1 MSWNVNTGCRYHTQ
15 DTNYYCGAA
24 CAMMILAEIGVP
36 YADLDQDDLY
46 TSNHDHN
53 AQPAG
58 WATDPY
64 GLRFTL
70 RDRRPAGFTNTFVVH
85 KPTNETE
92 GTRDIVYTLRVYGV
106 SPAALVY
113 HCMHWIVVCG
123 IQTDV
128 DPNSGPYTIEG
139 LWLDNPVHYSLP
151 PPPPHNAA
159 DACGSGGAHGLGN
172 QFVTYATWQDD
183 YFTGCDYDDPGGNS
197 QYISVCDPDVRKIE
211 LPGRRPKKYRADG
224 RKLIST
230 DHAIRFAEDGLK
242 DYGLHESKISAEVI
256 EAGKPGKPQ
265 LVLRLDRPDTYYYLL
280 PWQREEKTMALVQVD
295 ARFGIFNSLQLLT
308 SPMKEWLVSRESV
321 AKRIDGLKLEIKEDG
336 VRFIIRPGT
345 YCVSPTLVW
354 MPCRESFSPHLPFYQ
369 INIGE
374 QKIYVRI
381 DGKVF
386 TKLNTTGRGV

>member
-15 DTNYYCGAA
+15 NTNYYCGPT

-36 YADLDQDDLY
+36 YANLDQDDLY
-46 TSNHDHN
+46 TSIHNHN
-53 AQPAG
+53 LQAG
-58 WATDPY
+58 WASDPY

-85 KPTNETE
+85 KPTNEAE

-113 HCMHWIVVCG
+113 LCQHWLVVCG
-123 IQTDV
+123 AQTDV

-139 LWLDNPVHYSLP
+139 LWLNNPIWYDIP

-172 QFVTYATWQDD
+172 QFVTYATWQAD

-211 LPGRRPKKYRADG
+211 LPNRRPKKYLADG
-224 RKLIST
+224 RKLISA
-230 DHAIRFAEDGLK
+230 DHAIKFAEDGLK
-242 DYGLHESKISAEVI
+242 DYGLHRNKISAEVI

-280 PWQREEKTMALVQVD
+280 PWQREEKTMAFVQLD

-308 SPMKEWLVSRESV
+308 LPMKEWLVSRQSV
-321 AKRIDGLKLEIKEDG
+321 AKRINGLKLEIEEDG
-336 VRFIIRPGT
+336 VRFIVRPGT

-369 INIGE
+369 IIIGG
-374 QKIYVRI
+374 QQIYARI
-381 DGKVF
+381 DGRIF

>member
-1 MSWNVNTGCRYHTQ
+1 MSWNVNTGCRYHSQ
-15 DTNYYCGAA
+15 DTDYYCGGA
-24 CAMMILAEIGVP
+24 CAMMVLAEIGVP
-36 YADLDQDDLY
+36 YTGLDQDDLY

-53 AQPAG
+53 VQSG

-70 RDRRPAGFTNTFVVH
+70 RDRRPAGFANTFVVH
-85 KPTNETE
+85 KPTNEAE

-113 HCMHWIVVCG
+113 HCRHWIVVCG
-123 IQTDV
+123 AQTDV

-139 LWLDNPVHYSLP
+139 LWLNNPVWYDTP

-183 YFTGCDYDDPGGNS
+183 YFTGCNYDDPGGNS

-211 LPGRRPKKYRADG
+211 LPGRRPKEYLADG

-230 DHAIRFAEDGLK
+230 DHAIKFAEDGLK
-242 DYGLHESKISAEVI
+242 DYGLHKSKISAEVI

-280 PWQREEKTMALVQVD
+280 PWQREEKTTAFVQVD
-295 ARFGIFNSLQLLT
+295 ARFGIFNSIQLLT
-308 SPMKEWLVSRESV
+308 SPMREWLVSRESV

-336 VRFIIRPGT
+336 VRFIIRPGA

-369 INIGE
+369 ITIGG
-374 QKIYVRI
+374 QKIYARI